1 MQRWIALIGGLGVA
15 ALAVW
20 LLVTG
25 RGEKP
30 MGEID
35 EASRER
41 LERVL
46 EDSKSPTRSKMPT
59 GSKTPTR

>member
-15 ALAVW
+15 AAAVW
-20 LLVTG
+20 FLVSD

-35 EASRER
+35 DASRER

-46 EDSKSPTRSKMPT
+46 EASESPTR
-59 GSKTPTR
+59 

>member
-15 ALAVW
+15 ALAGW
-20 LLVTG
+20 FLLTG
-25 RGEKP
+25 GAEQP

-35 EASRER
+35 DASRER

-46 EDSKSPTRSKMPT
+46 EASESPTR
-59 GSKTPTR
+59 

>member
-20 LLVTG
+20 FLLIG
-25 RGEKP
+25 GAGQP

-35 EASRER
+35 DASRER

-46 EDSKSPTRSKMPT
+46 EASESPTR
-59 GSKTPTR
+59 

>member
-15 ALAVW
+15 AAAVW
-20 LLVTG
+20 FLLMG
-25 RGEKP
+25 RGEMP

-35 EASRER
+35 DASRER

-46 EDSKSPTRSKMPT
+46 EDSESPTRSKL
-59 GSKTPTR
+59 KTR

>member
-1 MQRWIALIGGLGVA
+1 MQRWIALIVGLGIA
-15 ALAVW
+15 AAAVW
-20 LLVTG
+20 LLLTG

-35 EASRER
+35 DASRER

-46 EDSKSPTRSKMPT
+46 EESESPTGSKSPTR
-59 GSKTPTR
+59 